1 MSIFTEVLS
10 FIREPERGRFEP
22 LALEVFRYQF
32 ANVPPYRAYMEAV
45 GRNPAAVRADD
56 GIPPLST
63 LAFKYVRTESIAAA
77 PGPEA
82 RLFRTSGTTIG
93 RDERGRHLVLRPEI
107 YRASALDHLRRMF
120 FPDNRRIAIL
130 ALHPTADRMPESSL
144 SQMISWAIEEFGAK
158 SGEMSGEETVCT
170 ATPAGVDIAS
180 ATAFL
185 EDRTQRN
192 GPVAILAT
200 TAACARLFG
209 ALEEAGKP
217 LRLPAGSRLMDTG
230 GAKGQATPLNAAAV
244 VALAGQWLGLAP
256 EMVINEYGMTEMC
269 SQLYDATAFNST
281 RRDLA
286 DTRRKLAP
294 PWLRPFALDPATLRP
309 VADGQPGLLAFF
321 DLANVASVSM
331 LLTEDLGVVEDGA
344 VRIFGRAATAEAR
357 GCALAIADFA
367 APDGDAGSR

>member
-1 MSIFTEVLS
+1 MSIFAEVLS
-10 FIREPERGRFEP
+10 FIREPERGRFES
-22 LALEVFRYQF
+22 LALEVFRYQC
-32 ANVPPYRAYMEAV
+32 ANVPPYRAYVEAL
-45 GRNPAAVRADD
+45 GLNPAAVRAVDE
-56 GIPPLST
+56 IPPLST
-63 LAFKYVRTESIAAA
+63 LAFKYVRTESVAGA

-107 YRASALDHLRRMF
+107 YRASALGHLRRMF

-158 SGEMSGEETVCT
+158 SGAETVCT

-180 ATAFL
+180 AMAFL
-185 EDRTQRN
+185 EYCTTPN

-256 EMVINEYGMTEMC
+256 AMVINEYGMTEMC
-269 SQLYDATAFNST
+269 SQLYDATAFNSA
-281 RRDLA
+281 RREPA
-286 DTRRKLAP
+286 ATRRKLGP

-309 VADGQPGLLAFF
+309 VADGQPGVLAFF

-357 GCALAIADFA
+357 GCALAIAEFA
-367 APDGDAGSR
+367 APDGDADSR

>member
-10 FIREPERGRFEP
+10 FIREPARGRFEP
-22 LALEVFRYQF
+22 LALEVFRYQC
-32 ANVPPYRAYMEAV
+32 ANVPPYRAYVEALGSTRRRCAPSTRSRRSARSLSSTC
-45 GRNPAAVRADD
+45 GRKASLRRPDLGPALPDQRHHDWAGRA
-56 GIPPLST
+56 
-63 LAFKYVRTESIAAA
+63 R
-77 PGPEA
+77 
-82 RLFRTSGTTIG
+82 
-93 RDERGRHLVLRPEI
+93 RHLVLRPEI
-107 YRASALDHLRRMF
+107 YRASALAHLRRMF

-144 SQMISWAIEEFGAK
+144 SQMISWAIEEFGA
-158 SGEMSGEETVCT
+158 SSGEETVCT

-185 EDRTQRN
+185 EDRTRRN
-192 GPVAILAT
+192 EPVAILAT

-217 LRLPAGSRLMDTG
+217 LRLPPGSRLMDTG
-230 GAKGQATPLNAAAV
+230 GAKGQATPLSAAGI
-244 VALAGQWLGLAP
+244 VALAGRWLGLAP

-269 SQLYDATAFNST
+269 SQLYDATAFNSA
-281 RRDLA
+281 RRDPA
-286 DTRRKLAP
+286 DSRRKLAP
-294 PWLRPFALDPATLRP
+294 PWLRPFALDPARLRP
-309 VADGQPGLLAFF
+309 VADGQPGVLAFF

-331 LLTEDLGVVEDGA
+331 LLTEDLGTVEDGA

-357 GCALAIADFA
+357 GCALAIAEFA